1 MPVITIKSIAM
12 TNEQKKIIAN
22 VFINK
27 LSEVTLVPKDRI
39 YLFFEGHELDEVAC
53 GGILFEDKP
62 PKIARGEFNKDKWN
76 PKEDLAG
83 LLEQLENK
91 ED

>member
-12 TNEQKKIIAN
+12 TKEQKKIIADT
-22 VFINK
+22 FINK

-39 YLFFEGHELDEVAC
+39 YLFFEGHELEDVAC
-53 GGILFEDKP
+53 GGLLFEDKP
-62 PKIARGEFNKDKWN
+62 PKSARGEFNKNKWN
-76 PKEDLAG
+76 PERDLA
-83 LLEQLENK
+83 EHVKQLENK